1 MIEHKFNNEQLKK
14 YWEDSSKYADNM
26 KSQVVIEEAKKNLI
40 DEGLYQNSYGE
51 NEATANENNNEEQSY
66 NSKLISDESS
76 NERKNNEYFLEE
88 FHNNMIEEIN
98 FLNKKIGSEEAN

>member
-14 YWEDSSKYADNM
+14 YWEDSSKHADNM

-40 DEGLYQNSYGE
+40 DEGLYQNSCGE
-51 NEATANENNNEEQSY
+51 NEVTGNEEQSY
-66 NSKLISDESS
+66 NSKIISDEAS

-98 FLNKKIGSEEAN
+98 FLNRKIGSEEAN